1 MVSEVERAQTAL
13 QQKSMI
19 HVARASQHK
28 NWKLWK
34 CLQIV
39 VAVKGSGGIIWR
51 KKERISW
58 CQHRKG
64 PKELKSRI
72 ESVYRKYARGTRAV
86 VPVIARMHLLHN

>member
-13 QQKSMI
+13 QQKTMI

-39 VAVKGSGGIIWR
+39 VAVKRSCGIIWR
-51 KKERISW
+51 KKERIFLVST
-58 CQHRKG
+58 QEGSKG
-64 PKELKSRI
+64 AEV
-72 ESVYRKYARGTRAV
+72 E
-86 VPVIARMHLLHN
+86 N

>member
-51 KKERISW
+51 KKERILLVP
-58 CQHRKG
+58 HRKG

-72 ESVYRKYARGTRAV
+72 DECLSKICPWHKSGSTSDCQDAF
-86 VPVIARMHLLHN
+86 IE

>member
-13 QQKSMI
+13 QQKTMI

-58 CQHRKG
+58 HRKG

-72 ESVYRKYARGTRAV
+72 DECLIGNM
-86 VPVIARMHLLHN
+86 PVAQER